1 VTWLLLR
8 SRRQF
13 RFSAATKSVVNRPQ
27 YRIVSGAF
35 MTFSRRCSSLSL
47 CRRPAGGYHA
57 EHVRRALRLTLS
69 GGEPVT
75 SNDSLG
81 AQRRGR
87 FRREPPCGSSLAREA
102 CEISMS
108 ESGIDRAA
116 DLAIADPYRDP
127 PQRGI
132 LLTPVASNTRSHHT
146 SAPPRR
152 RSSRV
157 LAAELAGYRSA
168 ECLRVD
174 RECRRRCDPEPA

>member
-1 VTWLLLR
+1 VAWLLLR

-13 RFSAATKSVVNRPQ
+13 RFSAASVVNRPQ
-27 YRIVSGAF
+27 YKIVSGTF

-87 FRREPPCGSSLAREA
+87 FRREPPCGSSSAREA

-116 DLAIADPYRDP
+116 DLAIADPYRNP
-127 PQRGI
+127 RQRGI
-132 LLTPVASNTRSHHT
+132 LLTPVPSNTRSHHT

-152 RSSRV
+152 SSSRV
-157 LAAELAGYRSA
+157 VAEELAGHRSA

-174 RECRRRCDPEPA
+174 RECRRRCDPEPG